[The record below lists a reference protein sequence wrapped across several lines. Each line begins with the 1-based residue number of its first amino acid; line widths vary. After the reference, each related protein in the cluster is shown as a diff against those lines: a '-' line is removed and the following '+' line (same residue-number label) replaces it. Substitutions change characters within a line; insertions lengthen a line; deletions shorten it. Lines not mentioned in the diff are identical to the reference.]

1 VSEQPGRPISEEELR
16 ALEAEIDRIHV
27 DDVVLQTIVSLI
39 NLGARKG
46 AVGAPPE
53 AGLTPDYEQL
63 RTAIEAARALLA
75 VVEPR
80 HGAEVRPI
88 RDALSQLQ
96 MAYARGAGAGAAP
109 AGEPEAPGGPG
120 GAAGGPGGAGG
131 PGTGGDSG
139 GPAGP
144 GGPEPQGGQ
153 GPGPAQRSGR
163 LWVPGQ

>member
-1 VSEQPGRPISEEELR
+1 MSDPEQPPELTEEQMR
-16 ALEAEIDRIHV
+16 ALDAELDRIHV

-53 AGLTPDYEQL
+53 AGIPADYEQL
-63 RTAIEAARALLA
+63 RIAIEAARALMA

-80 HGAEVRPI
+80 HGDQLGPF

-96 MAYARGAGAGAAP
+96 MHYARSAGAQPPAP
-109 AGEPEAPGGPG
+109 SEGGSDPRPQGGPAPGG
-120 GAAGGPGGAGG
+120 
-131 PGTGGDSG
+131 S
-139 GPAGP
+139 
-144 GGPEPQGGQ
+144 
-153 GPGPAQRSGR
+153 SGR

>member
-1 VSEQPGRPISEEELR
+1 MSEQGQPELTEEQMR
-16 ALEAEIDRIHV
+16 ALDAELERIHV

-53 AGLTPDYEQL
+53 AGLTPDNEQL
-63 RTAIEAARALLA
+63 RIAIDAAKALMA

-80 HGAEVRPI
+80 HGDQLAPF

-96 MAYARGAGAGAAP
+96 MHYARAVGGQP
-109 AGEPEAPGGPG
+109 A
-120 GAAGGPGGAGG
+120 
-131 PGTGGDSG
+131 
-139 GPAGP
+139 AGP
-144 GGPEPQGGQ
+144 GEPGTEQS
-153 GPGPAQRSGR
+153 GPAQSSGR

>member
-1 VSEQPGRPISEEELR
+1 VSEQPGGQPQISEEEMR
-16 ALEAEIDRIHV
+16 AIEAEIDRIHV

-63 RTAIEAARALLA
+63 RVAIDASRALLA

-80 HGAEVRPI
+80 HGDKVGPI
-88 RDALSQLQ
+88 RDALSRLQL
-96 MAYARGAGAGAAP
+96 AYAQGAGKGAP
-109 AGEPEAPGGPG
+109 ASEPGKQEPPKPQG
-120 GAAGGPGGAGG
+120 GAA
-131 PGTGGDSG
+131 S
-139 GPAGP
+139 
-144 GGPEPQGGQ
+144 
-153 GPGPAQRSGR
+153 R

>member
-1 VSEQPGRPISEEELR
+1 MSEQGQPELTEEQLR
-16 ALEAEIDRIHV
+16 ALDAELERIHV

-53 AGLTPDYEQL
+53 AGLTPDNEQL
-63 RTAIEAARALLA
+63 RIAIDAAKALMA

-80 HGAEVRPI
+80 HADQLAPF

-96 MAYARGAGAGAAP
+96 VHYARAV
-109 AGEPEAPGGPG
+109 
-120 GAAGGPGGAGG
+120 
-131 PGTGGDSG
+131 
-139 GPAGP
+139 
-144 GGPEPQGGQ
+144 GGQ
-153 GPGPAQRSGR
+153 PAEGGEEPGKEQSGPAQSSGR

>member
-1 VSEQPGRPISEEELR
+1 VSEQPGQPQLSEEELQ
-16 ALEAEIDRIHV
+16 ALEAEIDRIDV

-63 RTAIEAARALLA
+63 RIAIEASRSLLA

-80 HGAEVRPI
+80 HGDKVGPI

-96 MAYARGAGAGAAP
+96 MAYARGTGGGAPQGP
-109 AGEPEAPGGPG
+109 PPGGGEG
-120 GAAGGPGGAGG
+120 GQGGQQP
-131 PGTGGDSG
+131 PR
-139 GPAGP
+139 
-144 GGPEPQGGQ
+144 PQGGQ
-153 GPGPAQRSGR
+153 GSSR
-163 LWVPGQ
+163 LWIPGQ